1 MWLGRGSGSRR
12 SIQRICGTGFVPGAL
27 FFIPERA
34 ADPAFAFGGIGMEEG
49 KIVNR
54 LSGVGIFGNVLL
66 SAFKL
71 LAGIFGKSGA
81 MVSDA
86 VHSLSDV
93 FATLIAWIGVRLSR
107 QEEDAEHPYGHER
120 LECVA
125 SLLLGLILAGT
136 GIGIGWSGLRKL
148 IWERGSIEIPTAL
161 PLIAA
166 LVSIVVKEGMFQY
179 TMYYARKL
187 DSAAFK
193 ADAWHH
199 RSDAISSVGS
209 FIGIGLAKLGLP
221 VMDPI
226 ASLLICALILKVA
239 FDISRDALNRMLD
252 TSVGKAFEQRLRAFI
267 GKQNGVERIDLLLTR
282 QFGNKIYV
290 DLEIAV
296 ESEISLRAA
305 HRIAESVH
313 SAVEQEFPN
322 VKHIMIHVNP
332 KDERPS

>member
-1 MWLGRGSGSRR
+1 MD
-12 SIQRICGTGFVPGAL
+12 
-27 FFIPERA
+27 EK
-34 ADPAFAFGGIGMEEG
+34 
-49 KIVNR
+49 KIVDR
-54 LSGVGIFGNVLL
+54 LSRVGIFGNILL
-66 SAFKL
+66 AAFKL
-71 LAGIFGKSGA
+71 FAGIFGKSGA

-107 QEEDAEHPYGHER
+107 RAEDAEHPYGHER

-136 GIGIGWSGLRKL
+136 GIGIGWSGIRKL
-148 IWERGSIEIPTAL
+148 SGEGGSIEIPTLL

-166 LVSIVVKEGMFQY
+166 VISIVVKEGMYRY
-179 TMYYARKL
+179 TMHYAKAL

-221 VMDPI
+221 FMDPV
-226 ASLLICALILKVA
+226 ASIIICLLILKVA
-239 FDISRDALNRMLD
+239 FDISRDAVYKMLD
-252 TSVGKAFEQRLRAFI
+252 TSCDNLFEQRLRTFI
-267 GKQNGVERIDLLLTR
+267 GSQDGVGRIDLLRTR
-282 QFGNKIYV
+282 QFGNRIYV

-296 ESEISLRAA
+296 KPDISLRDA
-305 HRIAESVH
+305 HGIAERVH

-322 VKHIMIHVNP
+322 VKHVMIHVNP
-332 KDERPS
+332 EED

>member
-1 MWLGRGSGSRR
+1 MD
-12 SIQRICGTGFVPGAL
+12 
-27 FFIPERA
+27 EK
-34 ADPAFAFGGIGMEEG
+34 
-49 KIVNR
+49 KIVDR
-54 LSGVGIFGNVLL
+54 LSRVGIFGNILL
-66 SAFKL
+66 AAFKL
-71 LAGIFGKSGA
+71 FAGIFGKSGA

-107 QEEDAEHPYGHER
+107 RAEDAEHPYGHER

-136 GIGIGWSGLRKL
+136 GIGIGWSGIRKL
-148 IWERGSIEIPTAL
+148 SGEGGSIEIPTLL

-166 LVSIVVKEGMFQY
+166 VISIVVKEGMYQY
-179 TMYYARKL
+179 TMHYAKAL

-221 VMDPI
+221 FMDPV
-226 ASLLICALILKVA
+226 ASIIICLLILKVA
-239 FDISRDALNRMLD
+239 FDISRDAVYKMLD
-252 TSVGKAFEQRLRAFI
+252 TSCDNAFEQRLRTFI
-267 GKQNGVERIDLLLTR
+267 GSQDGVGRIDLLRTR
-282 QFGNKIYV
+282 QFGNRIYV

-296 ESEISLRAA
+296 KPDISLRDA
-305 HRIAESVH
+305 HGIAERVH
-313 SAVEQEFPN
+313 SAVEQEFPKI
-322 VKHIMIHVNP
+322 KHVMIHVNP
-332 KDERPS
+332 EED

>member
-1 MWLGRGSGSRR
+1 MD
-12 SIQRICGTGFVPGAL
+12 
-27 FFIPERA
+27 EK
-34 ADPAFAFGGIGMEEG
+34 
-49 KIVNR
+49 KIVDR
-54 LSGVGIFGNVLL
+54 LSRVGIFGNILL
-66 SAFKL
+66 AAFKL
-71 LAGIFGKSGA
+71 FAGIFGKSGA

-86 VHSLSDV
+86 VHSLSDI

-107 QEEDAEHPYGHER
+107 QAEDAEHPYGHER

-136 GIGIGWSGLRKL
+136 GIGIGWTGIRKIL
-148 IWERGSIEIPTAL
+148 GEGGSIEIPTLL

-166 LVSIVVKEGMFQY
+166 VISIVVKEGMYQY
-179 TMYYARKL
+179 TMHYAKAL

-221 VMDPI
+221 FMDPV
-226 ASLLICALILKVA
+226 ASIIICLLILKVA
-239 FDISRDALNRMLD
+239 FDISRDAVYKMLD
-252 TSVGKAFEQRLRAFI
+252 TSCDNAFEQRLRAFI
-267 GKQNGVERIDLLLTR
+267 GSQDGVGRIDLLRTR
-282 QFGNKIYV
+282 QFGNRIYV

-296 ESEISLRAA
+296 KPDISLRDA
-305 HRIAESVH
+305 HGIAERVH

-322 VKHIMIHVNP
+322 VKHVMIHVNP
-332 KDERPS
+332 EED